1 MTPGNFPKNRK
12 AMEDTPDWI
21 VSTIDNKIVSVSLDY
36 RIFTDIMRSISWVSA
51 DSISEIRC
59 TKVPMEEIMRMA
71 RTLAWED
78 LRLFGSDFQKM
89 VWKKLFGLTHRE
101 GAREYL
107 PDTSGRL
114 SPEEGTGPV
123 QPRLM
128 SYTDFAAMCGKSSG
142 ARAVAHAVGQNP
154 VAIIIPCHLIVPKET
169 MDRLAEIERQAENS
183 LFGTD
188 GLILDPG
195 LDFGEYRYG
204 KEMKK
209 KIILETFRNSSTPYS
224 QEKSCPDG
232 TA

>member
-1 MTPGNFPKNRK
+1 
-12 AMEDTPDWI
+12 MEDTPDWI

-101 GAREYL
+101 GARESL

-123 QPRLM
+123 PSHTPARGGELFLVQGQGLRCRGCKLR
-128 SYTDFAAMCGKSSG
+128 YTGL
-142 ARAVAHAVGQNP
+142 GQ
-154 VAIIIPCHLIVPKET
+154 
-169 MDRLAEIERQAENS
+169 LAQQSE
-183 LFGTD
+183 
-188 GLILDPG
+188 
-195 LDFGEYRYG
+195 
-204 KEMKK
+204 
-209 KIILETFRNSSTPYS
+209 
-224 QEKSCPDG
+224 
-232 TA
+232 